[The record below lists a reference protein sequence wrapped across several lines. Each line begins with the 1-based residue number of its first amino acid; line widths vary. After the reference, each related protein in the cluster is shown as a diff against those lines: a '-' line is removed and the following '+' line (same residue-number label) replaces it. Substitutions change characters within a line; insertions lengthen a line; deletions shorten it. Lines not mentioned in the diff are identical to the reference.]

1 MNVKNERVWFITGAS
16 RGLGRALVIAAL
28 ENGDKVVAAS
38 RKATDSYDLVEK
50 FEGMIL
56 SVNLDVT
63 DKQQIKSAVTKA
75 IEYFGRI
82 DVLVNNAGY
91 GLFGAVE
98 EVSEEEERQ
107 LFNVNVF
114 GLLAVTRA
122 ILPIMRQQK
131 SGHILNL
138 SSVAGISAG
147 AGSGIYAASK
157 FAVEG
162 LSEALAAET
171 VPLNIKVTIVE
182 PGQFRTNFLGDSL
195 RTANKRLEDYRATSG
210 FMQESVLMQNGFQKG
225 DPAKA
230 AEAMI
235 KVVEFEKPT
244 LRLPLGKDCIARIK
258 KKLESVQSDLNTC
271 EKFALSSNFREE

>member
-1 MNVKNERVWFITGAS
+1 MKIKNERVWFITGAS
-16 RGLGRALVIAAL
+16 RGLGRALVRAVL

-50 FEGMIL
+50 FDGMIL
-56 SVNLDVT
+56 PVNLDVT
-63 DKQQIKSAVTKA
+63 DSQQVQLAVTKA
-75 IEYFGRI
+75 IKYFGRI

-91 GLFGAVE
+91 GLFGAIE
-98 EVSEEEERQ
+98 EVSEEEVRQ
-107 LFNVNVF
+107 LFDVNVF

-122 ILPIMRQQK
+122 ILPIMRHQK

-147 AGSGIYAASK
+147 VGSGIYAASK

-162 LSEALAAET
+162 LSEALAAEIE
-171 VPLNIKVTIVE
+171 PLNIKVTIVE
-182 PGQFRTNFLGDSL
+182 PGQFRTNFLGSSL
-195 RTANKRLEDYRATSG
+195 RTANKRLEDYRATAG
-210 FMQESVLMQNGFQKG
+210 FMQESLSQQNGLQKG

-235 KVVEFEKPT
+235 KIVEVENPT
-244 LRLPLGKDCIARIK
+244 LRLPLGHDCIVRIK
-258 KKLESVQSDLNTC
+258 KKLESVQTDITIC
-271 EKFALSSNFREE
+271 EEFALSTNFR